1 MVHTWYQFVVWLRLT
16 QFTLLMTIP
25 SPNVLLRKVSCLWA
39 DNLLPASIHVSACL
53 YIGKLRKTYFL
64 FMYLLEILSLKRHLF
79 SPYMTLGFIAVQY
92 YGMRAIPGSHYPR
105 LTIIKAV
112 PDRVETKVQIRVT
125 PNSPLRC
132 WYGWYITC
140 VLAFFLRH
148 LPKWPVFHRIRV
160 LKWRQG
166 PGELWI
172 WRSVGGLER
181 IAPDGSRTG
190 GSWKRAWI
198 WAPWSPLG
206 QCSDLQDWGQVCRE
220 RFTWREN
227 DGRESWRPCELN
239 WLHSLAAKKR

>member
-1 MVHTWYQFVVWLRLT
+1 MTSERFC
-16 QFTLLMTIP
+16 LLNDTFFP
-25 SPNVLLRKVSCLWA
+25 LHDLGLY
-39 DNLLPASIHVSACL
+39 SIM
-53 YIGKLRKTYFL
+53 GWG
-64 FMYLLEILSLKRHLF
+64 LS
-79 SPYMTLGFIAVQY
+79 QD
-92 YGMRAIPGSHYPR
+92 PR
-105 LTIIKAV
+105 LTIIIKEV
-112 PDRVETKVQIRVT
+112 YVWVETKVQIRVT
-125 PNSPLRC
+125 LNSPLCC

-166 PGELWI
+166 PRELWI